1 MSLLVIGSLA
11 FDDIETPFGH
21 SDNTL
26 GGSSTYIALSA
37 SYFTD
42 EPIKMVGVVGSD
54 FGKEHFDLLH
64 SKDIDT
70 KGIQVIED
78 GKTFRW
84 AGRYHYDMNTRDT
97 LDTQLNVFAEF
108 DPHVP
113 AQYRDAKYV
122 CLGNIDPELQLKVL
136 DQITD
141 PELVVCDTMNFWIE
155 GKLDELKKVLAR
167 VDVFIVNDS
176 EARLLSG
183 EPNLVK
189 TARIIRKM
197 GPKTLII
204 KKGEHGA
211 LLFTDNGIFAAPA
224 FPLESIYDPT
234 GAGDTFAGGFIG
246 HLARCGNISEA
257 EMRKAVLYGSTMASF
272 CVEQFG
278 PYRYNDL
285 DMLDV
290 DDRYQSFLD
299 LSRIGD

>member
-1 MSLLVIGSLA
+1 MSILIVGSLA
-11 FDDIETPFGH
+11 FDDIETPFG
-21 SDNTL
+21 SSLNTL

-42 EPIKMVGVVGSD
+42 KIEMVGVVGSD
-54 FGKEHFDLLH
+54 FEEQHFELLH
-64 SKDIDT
+64 SRSIDT
-70 KGIQVIED
+70 RGVKKIED

-97 LDTQLNVFAEF
+97 LDTQLNVFADF
-108 DPHVP
+108 DPVVP
-113 AQYRDAKYV
+113 AEYRNAEFV

-136 DQITD
+136 GQISK
-141 PELVVCDTMNFWIE
+141 PKLVILDTMNFWIE
-155 GKLDELKKVLAR
+155 SKLEELKKTLQH
-167 VDVFIVNDS
+167 VDIFILNDS

-183 EPNLVK
+183 DPNLVK
-189 TARIIRKM
+189 SARIIREM

-246 HLARCGNISEA
+246 HLSRCETITDV
-257 EMRKAVLYGSTMASF
+257 EMRRAVLYGSAMASF
-272 CVEQFG
+272 CVEKFG
-278 PYRYNDL
+278 TEKIAAL
-285 DMLDV
+285 TLLEIE
-290 DDRYQSFLD
+290 DRYQSFRE
-299 LSRIGD
+299 LSRIDE

>member
-1 MSLLVIGSLA
+1 MSILIVGSLA
-11 FDDIETPFGH
+11 FDDIETPFGR

-42 EPIKMVGVVGSD
+42 EIQMVGVVGSD
-54 FGKEHFDLLH
+54 FEEKQFKLLH
-64 SKDIDT
+64 SRNIDT
-70 KGIQVIED
+70 KGVQMVEE

-97 LDTQLNVFAEF
+97 LDTQLNVFADF
-108 DPHVP
+108 DPVVP
-113 AQYRDAKYV
+113 HQYRDAEFV

-136 DQITD
+136 DQINK
-141 PELVVCDTMNFWIE
+141 PKLVILDTMNFWIE
-155 GKLDELKKVLAR
+155 GKPEELKKTLER
-167 VDVFIVNDS
+167 VDIFILNDS

-183 EPNLVK
+183 DPNLVK
-189 TARIIRKM
+189 SARIIRQM

-246 HLARCGNISEA
+246 HLSRCETITDT
-257 EMRKAVLYGSTMASF
+257 EMRRAVLYGSAMASF
-272 CVEQFG
+272 CVEKFG
-278 PYRYNDL
+278 TEKIAALDL
-285 DMLDV
+285 LEIE
-290 DDRYQSFLD
+290 DRFQSFRE
-299 LSRIGD
+299 LSRTDE

>member
-1 MSLLVIGSLA
+1 MAILIVGSLA
-11 FDDIETPFGH
+11 FDDIETPFGR

-42 EPIKMVGVVGSD
+42 MIQMVGVVGSD
-54 FGKEHFDLLH
+54 FEKQHFDLLH
-64 SKDIDT
+64 SRGIDT
-70 KGIQVIED
+70 NGVQKIEE

-97 LDTQLNVFAEF
+97 LDTQLNVFADF
-108 DPHVP
+108 DPVVP
-113 AQYRDAKYV
+113 EPYRHAEFV

-136 DQITD
+136 GQISK
-141 PELVVCDTMNFWIE
+141 PKLVILDTMNFWIE
-155 GKLDELKKVLAR
+155 SKPEELKKTLEH
-167 VDVFIVNDS
+167 VDIFILNDS

-183 EPNLVK
+183 DPNLVK
-189 TARIIRKM
+189 SARIIREM

-211 LLFTDNGIFAAPA
+211 LLFTDNGIFVAPA

-246 HLARCGNISEA
+246 HLSRCETITDV
-257 EMRKAVLYGSTMASF
+257 EMRRAVLYGSAMASF
-272 CVEQFG
+272 CVEKFG
-278 PYRYNDL
+278 TEKIAALDL
-285 DMLDV
+285 LEIE
-290 DDRYQSFLD
+290 DRYQSFRE
-299 LSRIGD
+299 LSRIDE

>member
-11 FDDIETPFGH
+11 FDDIETPFGR

-42 EPIKMVGVVGSD
+42 EPIRMVGVVGSD

-64 SKDIDT
+64 AKNIDT
-70 KGIQVIED
+70 RGIQVIED

-113 AQYRDAKYV
+113 QYYRDSKFV

-136 DQITD
+136 DQIDD
-141 PELVVCDTMNFWIE
+141 PKLVVCDTMNFWIE
-155 GKLDELKKVLAR
+155 GKPEELKKVLAR

-183 EPNLVK
+183 DPNLVK
-189 TARIIRKM
+189 TARIIREM

-246 HLARCGNISEA
+246 HLARCGNTSEA
-257 EMRKAVLYGSTMASF
+257 EMRKAVLYGSAMASF

-285 DMLDV
+285 DLLEV
-290 DDRYQSFLD
+290 DDRYQSFLE
-299 LSRIGD
+299 LSRIED

>member
-1 MSLLVIGSLA
+1 MAILIVGSLA
-11 FDDIETPFGH
+11 FDDIETPFGR

-42 EPIKMVGVVGSD
+42 MIQMVGVVGSD
-54 FGKEHFDLLH
+54 FEKQHFDLLH
-64 SKDIDT
+64 SRGIDT
-70 KGIQVIED
+70 NGVQKIEE

-97 LDTQLNVFAEF
+97 LDTQLNVFADF
-108 DPHVP
+108 DPVVP
-113 AQYRDAKYV
+113 EPYRNAEFV

-136 DQITD
+136 GQISK
-141 PELVVCDTMNFWIE
+141 PKLVILDTMNFWIE
-155 GKLDELKKVLAR
+155 SKPEELKKTLQH
-167 VDVFIVNDS
+167 VDIFILNDS

-183 EPNLVK
+183 DPNLVK
-189 TARIIRKM
+189 SARIIREM

-211 LLFTDNGIFAAPA
+211 LLFTDNGIFVAPA

-246 HLARCGNISEA
+246 HLSRCETITDV
-257 EMRKAVLYGSTMASF
+257 EMRRAVLYGSAMASF
-272 CVEQFG
+272 CVEKFG
-278 PYRYNDL
+278 TEKIASLDL
-285 DMLDV
+285 LEIE
-290 DDRYQSFLD
+290 DRYQSFRE
-299 LSRIGD
+299 LSRIDE

>member
-1 MSLLVIGSLA
+1 MSLLIVGSMA
-11 FDDIETPFGH
+11 FDDIETPFGR

-37 SYFTD
+37 SYFT
-42 EPIKMVGVVGSD
+42 EPIRMVGVVGSD
-54 FGKEHFDLLH
+54 FGQEHFGLLH
-64 SKDIDT
+64 AKNIDT
-70 KGIQVIED
+70 KGVQVVED

-97 LDTQLNVFAEF
+97 LDTQLNVFADF
-108 DPHVP
+108 KPHIP
-113 AQYRDAKYV
+113 QQYRESRFV
-122 CLGNIDPELQLKVL
+122 CLGNIDPELQVKVL
-136 DQITD
+136 DQINK
-141 PELVVCDTMNFWIE
+141 PELVICDTMNFWIE
-155 GKLDELKKVLAR
+155 GKPEELKKVLER

-189 TARIIRKM
+189 TARMIRNM

-211 LLFTDNGIFAAPA
+211 LLFTDNGIFSAPA
-224 FPLESIYDPT
+224 YPLESIFDPT

-246 HLARCGNISEA
+246 HLSRCGEINES
-257 EMRKAVLYGSTMASF
+257 EMRKAVLYGSAMASF

-278 PYRYNDL
+278 PDRLNDL
-285 DMLDV
+285 ELLEIE
-290 DDRYQSFLD
+290 DRYQSFLD
-299 LSRIGD
+299 LSRVGK

>member
-1 MSLLVIGSLA
+1 MSILIVGSLA
-11 FDDIETPFGH
+11 FDDIETPFGR

-42 EPIKMVGVVGSD
+42 KIQMVGVVGSD
-54 FGKEHFDLLH
+54 FEDKHFDLLH
-64 SKDIDT
+64 SKNIDT
-70 KGIQVIED
+70 KGVQIVEE

-97 LDTQLNVFAEF
+97 LDTQLNVFADF
-108 DPHVP
+108 DPVVP
-113 AQYRDAKYV
+113 QQYRDAEFV

-136 DQITD
+136 DQINK
-141 PELVVCDTMNFWIE
+141 PKLVILDTMNFWIE
-155 GKLDELKKVLAR
+155 GKPEELKKTLKQ
-167 VDVFIVNDS
+167 VDIFILNDS

-183 EPNLVK
+183 DPNLVK
-189 TARIIRKM
+189 SARIIRQM

-246 HLARCGNISEA
+246 HLSRCETITDT
-257 EMRKAVLYGSTMASF
+257 EMRRAVLYGSAMASF
-272 CVEQFG
+272 CVEKFG
-278 PYRYNDL
+278 TEKIAALDL
-285 DMLDV
+285 LEIE
-290 DDRYQSFLD
+290 DRFQSFRE
-299 LSRIGD
+299 LSRIDE

>member
-1 MSLLVIGSLA
+1 MA
-11 FDDIETPFGH
+11 FDDIETPFGR
-21 SDNTL
+21 SENTL

-42 EPIKMVGVVGSD
+42 PIRMVGVVGSD
-54 FGKEHFDLLH
+54 FGDEHFSLLH
-64 SKDIDT
+64 SKNIDT
-70 KGIQVIED
+70 KGVKVVEE

-97 LDTQLNVFAEF
+97 LDTQLNVFADF
-108 DPHVP
+108 DPHIP
-113 AQYRDAKYV
+113 QQYRESKFV
-122 CLGNIDPELQLKVL
+122 CLGNIDPELQVKVL
-136 DQITD
+136 DQINK
-141 PELVVCDTMNFWIE
+141 PELVICDTMNFWIE
-155 GKLDELKKVLAR
+155 GKPEELKKVLER
-167 VDVFIVNDS
+167 VDIFIVNDS

-189 TARIIRKM
+189 TARMIRDM

-224 FPLESIYDPT
+224 YPLESIFDPT

-246 HLARCGNISEA
+246 HLSRCGEITEN
-257 EMRKAVLYGSTMASF
+257 EMRKAVLYGSAMASF

-278 PYRYNDL
+278 PDRLNDL
-285 DMLDV
+285 DLLEIE
-290 DDRYQSFLD
+290 DRYQSFLD
-299 LSRIGD
+299 LSRIGS

>member
-1 MSLLVIGSLA
+1 MSLLIIGSLA
-11 FDDIETPFGH
+11 FDDIETPFGR

-42 EPIKMVGVVGSD
+42 PIRMVGVVGSD
-54 FGKEHFDLLH
+54 FEDGHFGLLH
-64 SKDIDT
+64 SKNIDT
-70 KGIQVIED
+70 KGIKVVED

-97 LDTQLNVFAEF
+97 LDTQLNVFASF
-108 DPHVP
+108 DPNIP
-113 AQYRDAKYV
+113 QQYRDSKYI
-122 CLGNIDPELQLKVL
+122 CLGNIDPELQIKVL
-136 DQITD
+136 DQMTK
-141 PELVVCDTMNFWIE
+141 PELVICDTMNFWIE
-155 GKLDELKKVLAR
+155 GKPEELKKVLER
-167 VDVFIVNDS
+167 VDIFIINDS

-183 EPNLVK
+183 DPNLVR
-189 TARIIRKM
+189 TARIIRNM

-224 FPLESIYDPT
+224 YPLESIFDPT

-246 HLARCGNISEA
+246 HLARCGTINEA
-257 EMRKAVLYGSTMASF
+257 EMRKAVLYGSSMASF

-278 PYRYNDL
+278 TDRINDL
-285 DMLDV
+285 DLLEIE
-290 DDRYQSFLD
+290 DRYQSFLD
-299 LSRIGD
+299 LSRIEP

>member
-1 MSLLVIGSLA
+1 MAILIVGSLA
-11 FDDIETPFGH
+11 FDDIETPFGR

-42 EPIKMVGVVGSD
+42 KIQMVGVVGSD
-54 FGKEHFDLLH
+54 FEQQHFDLLH
-64 SKDIDT
+64 SRGINT
-70 KGIQVIED
+70 KGVQKIEE

-97 LDTQLNVFAEF
+97 LDTQLNVFADF
-108 DPHVP
+108 DPVVP
-113 AQYRDAKYV
+113 EPYRNAEFV

-136 DQITD
+136 GQISK
-141 PELVVCDTMNFWIE
+141 PKLVILDTMNFWIE
-155 GKLDELKKVLAR
+155 SKPEELKKTLKN
-167 VDVFIVNDS
+167 VDIFILNDS

-183 EPNLVK
+183 DPNLVK
-189 TARIIRKM
+189 SARIIREM

-211 LLFTDNGIFAAPA
+211 LLFTDNGIFVAPA

-246 HLARCGNISEA
+246 HLSRCETITDV
-257 EMRKAVLYGSTMASF
+257 EMRRAVLYGSAMASF
-272 CVEQFG
+272 CVEKFG
-278 PYRYNDL
+278 TEKIAALDL
-285 DMLDV
+285 LEIE
-290 DDRYQSFLD
+290 DRYQSFRE
-299 LSRIGD
+299 LSRIDD

>member
-1 MSLLVIGSLA
+1 MAILIVGSLA
-11 FDDIETPFGH
+11 FDDIETPFGR

-42 EPIKMVGVVGSD
+42 KIQMVGVVGSD
-54 FGKEHFDLLH
+54 FEKQHFDLLH
-64 SKDIDT
+64 SRGIDT
-70 KGIQVIED
+70 KGVQKIEE

-97 LDTQLNVFAEF
+97 LDTQLNVFADF
-108 DPHVP
+108 DPVVP
-113 AQYRDAKYV
+113 EPYRHAEFV

-136 DQITD
+136 GQISK
-141 PELVVCDTMNFWIE
+141 PKLVILDTMNFWIE
-155 GKLDELKKVLAR
+155 SKPDELKKTLQN
-167 VDVFIVNDS
+167 VDIFILNDS

-183 EPNLVK
+183 DPNLVK
-189 TARIIRKM
+189 SARIIREM

-211 LLFTDNGIFAAPA
+211 LLFTDNGIFVAPA

-246 HLARCGNISEA
+246 HLSRCEKITDV
-257 EMRKAVLYGSTMASF
+257 EMRRAVLYGSAMASF
-272 CVEQFG
+272 CVEKFG
-278 PYRYNDL
+278 TEKIAALDL
-285 DMLDV
+285 LEIE
-290 DDRYQSFLD
+290 DRYQSFRE
-299 LSRIGD
+299 LSRIDE

>member
-1 MSLLVIGSLA
+1 MSLLVVGSMA
-11 FDDIETPFGH
+11 FDDIETPFGR

-42 EPIKMVGVVGSD
+42 PIRMVGVVGSD
-54 FGKEHFDLLH
+54 FGKEHFGLLH
-64 SKDIDT
+64 SKNIDT
-70 KGIQVIED
+70 KGVQVVDE

-97 LDTQLNVFAEF
+97 LDTQLNVFADF
-108 DPHVP
+108 DPHIP
-113 AQYRDAKYV
+113 QQYRESRFV
-122 CLGNIDPELQLKVL
+122 CLGNIDPVLQVKVL
-136 DQITD
+136 DQINK
-141 PELVVCDTMNFWIE
+141 PELVICDTMNFWIE
-155 GKLDELKKVLAR
+155 GKPEELKKVLER

-189 TARIIRKM
+189 TARMIRNM

-211 LLFTDNGIFAAPA
+211 LLFTDNGIFSAPA
-224 FPLESIYDPT
+224 YPLESIFDPT

-246 HLARCGNISEA
+246 HLSRCNEINEA
-257 EMRKAVLYGSTMASF
+257 ELRRGVLYGSAMASF

-278 PYRYNDL
+278 PDRLNDL
-285 DMLDV
+285 DMLEV
-290 DDRYQSFLD
+290 EDRYQSFLD

>member
-1 MSLLVIGSLA
+1 MA
-11 FDDIETPFGH
+11 FDDIETPFGR

-42 EPIKMVGVVGSD
+42 PIRMVGVVGSD
-54 FGKEHFDLLH
+54 FEDKHFSLLH
-64 SKDIDT
+64 SRNIDT
-70 KGIQVIED
+70 KGVQVVD
-78 GKTFRW
+78 TGKTFRW

-97 LDTQLNVFAEF
+97 LDTQLNVFADF
-108 DPHVP
+108 DPHIP
-113 AQYRDAKYV
+113 QQYRESKFV
-122 CLGNIDPELQLKVL
+122 CLGNIDPELQVKVL
-136 DQITD
+136 DQIEK
-141 PELVVCDTMNFWIE
+141 PELVICDTMNFWIE
-155 GKLDELKKVLAR
+155 GKPEELKKVLER

-189 TARIIRKM
+189 TARMIRSM

-224 FPLESIYDPT
+224 YPLESIFDPT

-246 HLARCGNISEA
+246 HLSRCEEINEV
-257 EMRKAVLYGSTMASF
+257 EMRKAVLYGSAMASF
-272 CVEQFG
+272 CVEKFG
-278 PYRYNDL
+278 TDRVNDL
-285 DMLDV
+285 DLLEIE
-290 DDRYQSFLD
+290 DRYNSFLD
-299 LSRIGD
+299 LSHVSR